1 MHNRRAVTMEIRI
14 IEANMRPSWNWAQKM
29 VFTIYEANA
38 EIQVC
43 KTALKGHTV
52 VMDFGIFKTLN
63 KSLKNKAK
71 CYWYITEWFK

>member
-1 MHNRRAVTMEIRI
+1 
-14 IEANMRPSWNWAQKM
+14 M
-29 VFTIYEANA
+29 VFTIYEANT

-52 VMDFGIFKTLN
+52 VMDIGIFKKLN

-71 CYWYITEWFK
+71 CY